1 MSGKGLDGKVALI
14 VGGARGMGAEEARL
28 LCDEGASVMVADILD
43 ERGEKLAAALPL
55 AEYHH
60 LDVSSESDW
69 DAAVDA
75 TLDRF
80 GRLDVMVNNAGI
92 YTGRRIVNVSLD
104 EWNRMI
110 AVNQTGVFLGM
121 RAAGRAMIDCR
132 NGGSIVNI
140 SSVAG
145 LRGPW
150 GGISY
155 VAGKWAVRGMSR
167 VAAKEFGPHGIR
179 VNSVYPGFI
188 QTDLLDQATTNM
200 DRDDIVASVPLG
212 RIGDASEVA
221 TVVLFLAGDESS
233 YCSGQEFVVDGGHFG

>member
-1 MSGKGLDGKVALI
+1 MSQLDGKVALI
-14 VGGARGMGAEEARL
+14 AGGAQGMGAAEAAL
-28 LCDEGASVMVADILD
+28 LTSEGATVVIGDILD
-43 ERGEKLAAALPL
+43 DVGAATAHSLPR
-55 AEYHH
+55 ARFHH
-60 LDVSSESDW
+60 LDVSSEDDW
-69 DAAVDA
+69 EQVVGE
-75 TLDRF
+75 TIGQL
-80 GRLDVMVNNAGI
+80 GRLDVMVNNAGM
-92 YTGRRIVNVSLD
+92 YTGRKIVNVALD

-121 RAAGRAMIDCR
+121 RSAGRAMIEAG

-188 QTDLLDQATTNM
+188 QTGMLDQATTNM
-200 DRDDIVASVPLG
+200 DRGEIVKSVPLG
-212 RIGDASEVA
+212 RIGDASEIA
-221 TVVLFLAGDESS
+221 TVVLFLAGDMSS

>member
-1 MSGKGLDGKVALI
+1 VTGKGLDGKVALI

-28 LCDEGASVMVADILD
+28 LCDEGVSVMVADILD
-43 ERGEKLAAALPL
+43 EQGEKLAASLPR

-69 DAAVDA
+69 DAAVA
-75 TLDRF
+75 ETVARF

-121 RAAGRAMIDCR
+121 RAAGRAMIDCD

-150 GGISY
+150 GGVSY
-155 VAGKWAVRGMSR
+155 VASKWAVRGMSR

-179 VNSVYPGFI
+179 VNSIYPGFI

-200 DRDDIVASVPLG
+200 NRADMVSSIPLG
-212 RIGDASEVA
+212 RIGEASEVA
-221 TVVLFLAGDESS
+221 TVVLFLAGAESS